1 MAAWQR
7 GEGIGAFVE
16 VDAQGSMRR
25 ASNAS
30 WDMSAYR
37 PRMPEYDAVTWVGIG
52 LAVFANLLIAVSPI
66 PRAPLPSQS
75 AWVFAA
81 KVQI

>member
-1 MAAWQR
+1 MAAWQG
-7 GEGIGAFVE
+7 GEGIGAFVD
-16 VDAQGSMRR
+16 VDTQRSMQR

-52 LAVFANLLIAVSPI
+52 LAVFANLLIAVSPT
-66 PRAPLPSQS
+66 PRVPLLMQNAWAFASEVQS
-75 AWVFAA
+75 
-81 KVQI
+81 